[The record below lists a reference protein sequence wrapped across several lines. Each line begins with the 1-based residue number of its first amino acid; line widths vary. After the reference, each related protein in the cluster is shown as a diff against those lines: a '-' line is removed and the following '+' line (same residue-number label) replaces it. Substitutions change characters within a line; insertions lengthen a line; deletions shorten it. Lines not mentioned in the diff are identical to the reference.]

1 MAGSIRLSDIQNSNL
16 DFERKQ
22 HLANWLIKSSPHMP
36 NPIATI
42 TTTGIPSHHHTTVKS
57 PIYFWGQPGH
67 MSLTSSKSPIFTS
80 QTNLPLQIITTQDGQ
95 KPKLRRFNSHDTS
108 ANMFSVADF
117 ENSRLATK
125 RQNPSAVKSNSL
137 GGDASTEDSENS
149 KFGSDSS
156 KDVMPIERFLHRNFL
171 PKVARLITSESNNE
185 NTLDIYEVKNSEQN
199 LSKLQSLQD
208 LSRLDSILN
217 KPAHKTGELMLIYK
231 QIRNRKLYHAISTK
245 SMDSKK
251 GIKIPQEYPGYF
263 SLLNEK
269 GGTTA
274 SIYTT
279 IIQLVRERV
288 YKFLSMENMIA
299 YSESPNQDIAI
310 KSHYVKTTAKAGQ
323 VFRLLAVFEDG
334 RSQHQNKSGPLSD
347 FSSSSDREKVRG
359 RYAQLLCENRQMLYV
374 SLATKGKFYEVE
386 MNSQSHSRSRQQQ
399 KTGTANPEFVHRI
412 SDIMQSAPLPLNI
425 KLISGTLPGISTDC
439 ITIHKVSM
447 EDVLISCFIDERESR
462 SSLAL
467 RTVTILPDMKL
478 QKCLLGYE
486 NEKKLLASPNIQ
498 NILKYCKFNYENH
511 TQTIELEHLAEQP
524 IGKMR
529 KIKNEGFK
537 LLRPIKL
544 TKLLHREKS
553 YVAHEKED
561 SIIFLTKAELQRL
574 ETEQQQQQQKQT
586 KPPERSMSSKMKVF
600 EPSKRKW
607 FAERKNA
614 KNKTSSFSSFDISLE
629 GSRQIAR
636 YSDMS
641 KMIQDRF
648 GSECDI
654 ASSQFGRESRAL
666 SDIGYDIRCSVPRID
681 KTMSLENMKLHSSAT
696 MLATT
701 VISPTP
707 DLVKVD
713 KSNIVGSADRL
724 SQQEISSVSPGKS
737 QQSFISK
744 KLYSEFHVKTKQNS
758 KSSSNL
764 HQLWHQLGLPQ
775 KSSKNHK
782 SKESK
787 STADKEMHRSNFK
800 VADEYSNVQDSIVSL
815 DDNASSIY
823 DSKICME
830 NIYAEI
836 CVHNVA
842 PDERHDHSQTDNTNL

>member
-1 MAGSIRLSDIQNSNL
+1 MAGTVRLSDIQTSNL

-36 NPIATI
+36 NPVATI
-42 TTTGIPSHHHTTVKS
+42 TTTGIPPHHHTTVKS

-80 QTNLPLQIITTQDGQ
+80 QTNLPLQIITTQEGQ

-117 ENSRLATK
+117 ENARQASK
-125 RQNPSAVKSNSL
+125 QRQNPPAVKSNSL
-137 GGDASTEDSENS
+137 GGDGSTEDSENS

-156 KDVMPIERFLHRNFL
+156 RDIMPIERFLHRNFL
-171 PKVARLITSESNNE
+171 PKVARLITRESSNE
-185 NTLDIYEVKNSEQN
+185 CTLDIYDVKNSQHN
-199 LSKLQSLQD
+199 LPKLQSLQD
-208 LSRLDSILN
+208 LSHLDSLLN
-217 KPAHKTGELMLIYK
+217 IQPQKAGELMLIYK

-245 SMDSKK
+245 SMDWKK

-269 GGTTA
+269 GGATA

-288 YKFLSMENMIA
+288 YKFLSMENMVA
-299 YSESPNQDIAI
+299 YSESQNQDIAI

-386 MNSQSHSRSRQQQ
+386 MNSHSQKGKQQQ
-399 KTGTANPEFVHRI
+399 KNGQINPEYVHRI
-412 SDIMQSAPLPLNI
+412 GDITQNSPLPLNVR
-425 KLISGTLPGISTDC
+425 LISGTLPGISTDC
-439 ITIHKVSM
+439 ITIHKISM
-447 EDVLISCFIDERESR
+447 EDVVISCPIDERDSR
-462 SSLAL
+462 SSLVL
-467 RTVTILPDMKL
+467 RTISILPDMKL
-478 QKCLLGYE
+478 QKCLLGYD

-498 NILKYCKFNYENH
+498 NILKYCKFNYESH
-511 TQTIELEHLAEQP
+511 TQAVEAEQLTDQP
-524 IGKMR
+524 EKKMR
-529 KIKNEGFK
+529 KLKSEGFK
-537 LLRPIKL
+537 LLRPINL

-574 ETEQQQQQQKQT
+574 ETQQQQKQVT
-586 KPPERSMSSKMKVF
+586 KPPERSLSSKLKVF

-607 FAERKNA
+607 FAERKSA
-614 KNKTSSFSSFDISLE
+614 KNKTSSFSSFDVSLE
-629 GSRQIAR
+629 GNRQSIDR
-636 YSDMS
+636 YSDMN
-641 KMIQDRF
+641 KMIQARF

-666 SDIGYDIRCSVPRID
+666 SDIGYDIRCSAPRID
-681 KTMSLENMKLHSSAT
+681 KSMSLENMKFHSSAT

-713 KSNIVGSADRL
+713 KSNIIGSADRL
-724 SQQEISSVSPGKS
+724 SHQEVLPTPGKS

-744 KLYSEFHVKTKQNS
+744 KLYSEFHVKTKNHS

-764 HQLWHQLGLPQ
+764 NQLWHQLGLPQ
-775 KSSKNHK
+775 KSSKHHK
-782 SKESK
+782 SKRSQELR
-787 STADKEMHRSNFK
+787 RSNLK
-800 VADEYSNVQDSIVSL
+800 LADEYSSVQDSIVSL

-823 DSKICME
+823 DSKTCME

-842 PDERHDHSQTDNTNL
+842 PEEIGGHSQTHTTNL

>member
-1 MAGSIRLSDIQNSNL
+1 MAGSVRLSDIQSANL

-36 NPIATI
+36 NPVATI
-42 TTTGIPSHHHTTVKS
+42 TSTGIPPHHHTAVKS

-80 QTNLPLQIITTQDGQ
+80 QTNLPLQIITTQEGQ

-117 ENSRLATK
+117 ENARLASK
-125 RQNPSAVKSNSL
+125 QRQNPPAVKSNSL
-137 GGDASTEDSENS
+137 GGDGSTEDSENS

-156 KDVMPIERFLHRNFL
+156 RDVMPIERFLHRNFL
-171 PKVARLITSESNNE
+171 PKVARLITRESSNE
-185 NTLDIYEVKNSEQN
+185 DPQDIYDMKSSQQN
-199 LSKLQSLQD
+199 LPKLQSLQD
-208 LSRLDSILN
+208 LSHLDSLLN
-217 KPAHKTGELMLIYK
+217 ARPQKAGELMLIYK

-245 SMDSKK
+245 SMDWKK

-263 SLLNEK
+263 SLVSEK

-274 SIYTT
+274 SVYTT

-288 YKFLSMENMIA
+288 YKFLSMENMVA

-386 MNSQSHSRSRQQQ
+386 MNSQSQRAKQQ
-399 KTGTANPEFVHRI
+399 KNGAVNPEYVHRI
-412 SDIMQSAPLPLNI
+412 SDIVQNSPLPLNVR
-425 KLISGTLPGISTDC
+425 LISGTLPGIPTDC
-439 ITIHKVSM
+439 ITIHKISM
-447 EDVLISCFIDERESR
+447 EDVLISCPIDERESR
-462 SSLAL
+462 SSLVL
-467 RTVTILPDMKL
+467 RTISILPDMKL
-478 QKCLLGYE
+478 QKCLLGYD
-486 NEKKLLASPNIQ
+486 NEKKLLASPNVQ
-498 NILKYCKFNYENH
+498 NILKYCKFNYESH
-511 TQTIELEHLAEQP
+511 TQAIEAEQIAEQP
-524 IGKMR
+524 EKKAK
-529 KIKNEGFK
+529 KIR
-537 LLRPIKL
+537 LLRPINL

-561 SIIFLTKAELQRL
+561 SIIFLTKAELQRMQ
-574 ETEQQQQQQKQT
+574 TQQKQAA
-586 KPPERSMSSKMKVF
+586 KPPERSLSSKMKVF

-607 FAERKNA
+607 FAERKSA
-614 KNKTSSFSSFDISLE
+614 TKNKTSSFSSFDVSVE
-629 GSRQIAR
+629 NRQSIDR

-641 KMIQDRF
+641 KMIQERF

-654 ASSQFGRESRAL
+654 ASSHFGRESRAL
-666 SDIGYDIRCSVPRID
+666 SDIGYDIRCSAPRID
-681 KTMSLENMKLHSSAT
+681 KSMSLENMKFHSSAT

-713 KSNIVGSADRL
+713 KRTIAGSVDRL
-724 SQQEISSVSPGKS
+724 SNQEVTVTVGKP

-764 HQLWHQLGLPQ
+764 NQLWHQLGLPQ
-775 KSSKNHK
+775 KSSKYSK
-782 SKESK
+782 SKEAPK
-787 STADKEMHRSNFK
+787 SNLRL
-800 VADEYSNVQDSIVSL
+800 ADEYSSVQDSIVSL

-823 DSKICME
+823 DSKTCME

-836 CVHNVA
+836 CVHHAA
-842 PDERHDHSQTDNTNL
+842 PDQGGGHSHTDTTNL

>member
-1 MAGSIRLSDIQNSNL
+1 MAGSVRLSDMQNTNL

-36 NPIATI
+36 NPVATI
-42 TTTGIPSHHHTTVKS
+42 QTTGAHHHAATVKS

-80 QTNLPLQIITTQDGQ
+80 QTNLPLQIITTQEGH

-117 ENSRLATK
+117 ENARLASK
-125 RQNPSAVKSNSL
+125 QRQQNQPAVKSNSL

-156 KDVMPIERFLHRNFL
+156 RDIMPVERFLHRNFL
-171 PKVARLITSESNNE
+171 PKVARLITRETNNE
-185 NTLDIYEVKNSEQN
+185 NAMEVCDMRTSQQN
-199 LSKLQSLQD
+199 LPKLQSLQD
-208 LSRLDSILN
+208 LSRLDSLLN
-217 KPAHKTGELMLIYK
+217 SPPPQKPGELMLIYK

-245 SMDSKK
+245 SMDWKR

-263 SLLNEK
+263 SLLNDK
-269 GGTTA
+269 GGATA
-274 SIYTT
+274 AIYTT

-288 YKFLSMENMIA
+288 YKFLSMENMVA

-334 RSQHQNKSGPLSD
+334 RSQHQNKSGGPLSD

-386 MNSQSHSRSRQQQ
+386 MNQGHRGKQQQ
-399 KTGTANPEFVHRI
+399 QHKNTTTNPEYVHRI
-412 SDIMQSAPLPLNI
+412 SDIAQNSPLPLNV
-425 KLISGTLPGISTDC
+425 KLISGNLPGISTDC
-439 ITIHKVSM
+439 ITIHKISM
-447 EDVLISCFIDERESR
+447 EDVIISCPIDERDNR
-462 SSLAL
+462 STLMLKTISL
-467 RTVTILPDMKL
+467 LPDMKL
-478 QKCLLGYE
+478 QRCLLGYDT
-486 NEKKLLASPNIQ
+486 EKKLLASPNIQ
-498 NILKYCKFNYENH
+498 NILKYCKFNYDTH
-511 TQTIELEHLAEQP
+511 MQAIEGESLQEHP
-524 IGKMR
+524 TGKVR
-529 KIKNEGFK
+529 KVKSDPFK
-537 LLRPIKL
+537 LLRPINL

-553 YVAHEKED
+553 YVATEKED
-561 SIIFLTKAELQRL
+561 SIIFLTKAELQQL
-574 ETEQQQQQQKQT
+574 ETQKTAHGAGKQ
-586 KPPERSMSSKMKVF
+586 PERSLSSKMKVF
-600 EPSKRKW
+600 EPTKRKW
-607 FAERKNA
+607 FAERKSA
-614 KNKTSSFSSFDISLE
+614 KTKTSSFSSFDVSCD
-629 GSRQIAR
+629 GKRQQSIDR

-641 KMIQDRF
+641 KLIQERF

-666 SDIGYDIRCSVPRID
+666 SDIGYEFRCSAPRID
-681 KTMSLENMKLHSSAT
+681 KTMSLENVKLHSSAT
-696 MLATT
+696 MLAT

-713 KSNIVGSADRL
+713 KMAGSVDRL
-724 SQQEISSVSPGKS
+724 PQQEQQGKQH

-764 HQLWHQLGLPQ
+764 NQLWHQLGLPQ
-775 KSSKNHK
+775 KSSSKHPK
-782 SKESK
+782 SAKALCNSRETSK
-787 STADKEMHRSNFK
+787 SNLKLS
-800 VADEYSNVQDSIVSL
+800 DEYSSVQDSIVSI
-815 DDNASSIY
+815 DDNASSTY
-823 DSKICME
+823 DGRICAE

-836 CVHNVA
+836 CVHNTA
-842 PDERHDHSQTDNTNL
+842 PTSESRRSQTPQIDITNL

>member
-1 MAGSIRLSDIQNSNL
+1 MAGSVRLSDIQNSNL

-36 NPIATI
+36 NPVAT
-42 TTTGIPSHHHTTVKS
+42 TALPPHHPVKS

-80 QTNLPLQIITTQDGQ
+80 QTNLPLQIITTQEGH

-117 ENSRLATK
+117 ENARLASK
-125 RQNPSAVKSNSL
+125 QKQQQPNPPVIKSNSL
-137 GGDASTEDSENS
+137 GDGSTEDSENS

-156 KDVMPIERFLHRNFL
+156 RDAMPIERFLHRNFL
-171 PKVARLITSESNNE
+171 PKVARLITRESCNE
-185 NTLDIYEVKNSEQN
+185 NSVDIFTLKSSQQN
-199 LSKLQSLQD
+199 LPKLQSLQD
-208 LSRLDSILN
+208 LTHLDSILN
-217 KPAHKTGELMLIYK
+217 APQPQKTGDLMLIYK

-245 SMDSKK
+245 SMDWKK

-263 SLLNEK
+263 SLVNEK
-269 GGTTA
+269 GGATA

-288 YKFLSMENMIA
+288 YKFLSMENMVA
-299 YSESPNQDIAI
+299 YSESQNQDIAI

-386 MNSQSHSRSRQQQ
+386 MTSQSNRTKQQQ
-399 KTGTANPEFVHRI
+399 QLKNGTVNPDYVHKI
-412 SDIMQSAPLPLNI
+412 NDITQNSPLPLNVR
-425 KLISGTLPGISTDC
+425 LISGNLTGLSTDC

-447 EDVLISCFIDERESR
+447 EDILISCPIDERDNR
-462 SSLAL
+462 SAL
-467 RTVTILPDMKL
+467 VLKTISILPDMKL
-478 QKCLLGYE
+478 QKCLLGYDT
-486 NEKKLLASPNIQ
+486 EKKLLSSPNIQ
-498 NILKYCKFNYENH
+498 NILKYCKFNYDNH
-511 TQTIELEHLAEQP
+511 IQAVEADQTGEIPA
-524 IGKMR
+524 GRMR
-529 KIKNEGFK
+529 KLKGEGGFR
-537 LLRPIKL
+537 LLRPINL

-574 ETEQQQQQQKQT
+574 ETQNQPPPVA
-586 KPPERSMSSKMKVF
+586 KPAERNISSKMKVF

-607 FAERKNA
+607 FAERKNS
-614 KNKTSSFSSFDISLE
+614 KNKTSSFSSFDVSLE
-629 GSRQIAR
+629 GKQSIDR

-641 KMIQDRF
+641 KLIQERF

-654 ASSQFGRESRAL
+654 TSSQFGRESRAL
-666 SDIGYDIRCSVPRID
+666 SDIGYNIRCSVPRID

-713 KSNIVGSADRL
+713 KSNIVGSVDRL
-724 SQQEISSVSPGKS
+724 PQHQEQSPTKV

-764 HQLWHQLGLPQ
+764 NQLWHQLGLPQ
-775 KSSKNHK
+775 KSSKN
-782 SKESK
+782 S
-787 STADKEMHRSNFK
+787 RSNKISPDRDTAKGNFK
-800 VADEYSNVQDSIVSL
+800 LADEYSNVQDSIVTL

-823 DSKICME
+823 GSRVCMAE

-836 CVHNVA
+836 CVHNTA
-842 PDERHDHSQTDNTNL
+842 PDNLGEHSHIDNTNL